1 MAFSMW
7 TFIANTMH
15 EACRRQTVKDIARKA
30 GCEPEDVAQEALL
43 KAVIKSRRGG
53 GGIHAVS
60 GRDLKRYANT
70 MARTSAIDA
79 HRKHKARGGGAEL
92 LLLDES
98 WATFA
103 DGQPTPEQRLM
114 QRDRER
120 EALARRA
127 RDFSPLAHAISGSC
141 YAEQARAQGVAPSTI
156 SRRAKRAFDQIRY
169 ERVQPLLPFCV
180 EREEVQ

>member
-1 MAFSMW
+1 MAISNW
-7 TFIANTMH
+7 REIVKEVYGACTRASVREIAQ
-15 EACRRQTVKDIARKA
+15 RA
-30 GCEPEDVAQEALL
+30 GCTHEDVAQEALL

-70 MARTSAIDA
+70 MARSTAIDA
-79 HRKHKARGGGAEL
+79 SRRQKARGGGEL

-98 WATFA
+98 WLAMA
-103 DGQPTPEQRLM
+103 DDKPNAEQRLL

-127 RDFSPLAHAISGSC
+127 RDFSPLAMAMNGSG
-141 YAEQARAQGVAPSTI
+141 YAEQARSQGVAPSTI
-156 SRRAKRAFDQIRY
+156 SRRAKSALNQIRY